1 MSSAKSTGFNAQ
13 AAAEQLAAFT
23 AETTVEPGAS
33 GGPGVAAAGSSAPT
47 ASAVFAAAAARGRRR
62 LPAQQNSAP
71 PPGGGGAADFIQ
83 TGLLH
88 NLSDRGNAKLFAH
101 LHHDRF
107 RHVEGLGWYVW
118 DEYRWKRTGGEK
130 AAIWAAGDMAEEL
143 PLHDPRGA
151 FTDRELAQ
159 HRKRAMSTSGV
170 KAMLTQAKASPELAL
185 DPDTLDGDKY
195 ALCTPAG
202 VVDLR
207 TGDLH
212 KPDPTRDLHSRA
224 THLAPEAM
232 PTPRF
237 HRFLD
242 ETFGDDEKGQE
253 MINFLHL
260 LLGYSIT
267 GDVGGQVLP
276 FLYGV
281 GANGKSAL
289 LDVVIKILGDY
300 ADVAPPGF
308 LMERGKFN
316 EHSTELTE
324 LHGRRLFVCSELK
337 PHDKFDEARVKLL
350 TGGDRLK
357 ARRMRQDFFSFEPT
371 HKLWLLGNHRPEVGT
386 GGHAFWRRIRLI
398 PFEKVVPDHRKI
410 DNLAETLVQEEGP
423 GILHWMIQGA
433 KAYLASKP
441 ALTGPSVVR
450 SATQAYATTE
460 DHIGRFLAECCTTGG
475 TDLPD
480 PRDLKVEQGALYR
493 AYSAWCLDGEGL
505 RPATTRAFATRIR
518 AEVGVA
524 SPNEM
529 LRSNGQKFYPGLALL
544 ADEEQTPREANRATT
559 T

>member
-1 MSSAKSTGFNAQ
+1 MSSAGSTGFDAH
-13 AAAEQLAAFT
+13 AAAEQLA
-23 AETTVEPGAS
+23 
-33 GGPGVAAAGSSAPT
+33 
-47 ASAVFAAAAARGRRR
+47 VFAAETGAGTAGSPGTTAGGAESAQ
-62 LPAQQNSAP
+62 LPAQQVSTPATASAR
-71 PPGGGGAADFIQ
+71 ADDFVQ
-83 TGLLH
+83 AGLLV
-88 NLSDRGNAKLFAH
+88 NLTDRGNAKLFAH
-101 LHHDRF
+101 LHNHRF

-130 AAIWAAGDMAEEL
+130 AAIWAAGDMAEEM
-143 PLHDPRGA
+143 PLHDPRGH

-170 KAMLTQAKASPELAL
+170 KAMLSQAKASPELAL

-207 TGDLH
+207 TGELR
-212 KPDPTRDLHSRA
+212 KPDPLRDLHSRA
-224 THLAPEAM
+224 TYLAPEAS

-237 HRFLD
+237 ARFLT
-242 ETFGDDEKGQE
+242 ETFGDDDKGKE
-253 MINFLHL
+253 MITFVHL

-276 FLYGV
+276 FLYGI

-289 LDVVIKILGDY
+289 MDIVIKILGDY

-357 ARRMRQDFFSFEPT
+357 ARRMRQDYFSFEPT

-398 PFEKVVPDHRKI
+398 PFDKVVPDHRKI
-410 DNLAETLVQEEGP
+410 DNLAEELVNHEGP

-433 KAYLASKP
+433 MAYLRTKP
-441 ALTGPSVVR
+441 SLTGPTVVR
-450 SATQAYATTE
+450 TATQAYATTE
-460 DHIGRFLAECCTTGG
+460 DHIGRFLAECCTSGDGG
-475 TDLPD
+475 EE
-480 PRDLKVEQGALYR
+480 PRDFKVEQGALYR
-493 AYSAWCLDGEGL
+493 AYSTWCQEGEGL

-518 AEVGVA
+518 AEVGIS
-524 SPNEM
+524 SPGEM

-544 ADEEQTPREANRATT
+544 ADESG
-559 T
+559 

>member
-1 MSSAKSTGFNAQ
+1 MSSVGSRGFDAQ
-13 AAAEQLAAFT
+13 AAARQLTDFMASAAGT
-23 AETTVEPGAS
+23 AE
-33 GGPGVAAAGSSAPT
+33 
-47 ASAVFAAAAARGRRR
+47 R
-62 LPAQQNSAP
+62 LPAQHGNGLRADR
-71 PPGGGGAADFIQ
+71 ADFIRS
-83 TGLLH
+83 GVLS
-88 NLSDRGNAKLFAH
+88 NLSDRGNARLFAY

-118 DEYRWKRTGGEK
+118 DAYRWKRTGAEK
-130 AAIWAAGDMAEEL
+130 AAVWAAGSMAEEL
-143 PLHDPRGA
+143 PTHDPRGI
-151 FTDRELAQ
+151 FNDRELGQ
-159 HRKRAMSTSGV
+159 HRRRSMSTSGV
-170 KAMLTQAKASPELAL
+170 KAMLAQAKASPELAL
-185 DPDTLDGDKY
+185 DPDILDGDKY

-207 TGDLH
+207 SGELRE
-212 KPDPTRDLHSRA
+212 PDPVRDLHSRA
-224 THLAPEAM
+224 TYLAPAEEH
-232 PTPRF
+232 TPRF
-237 HRFLD
+237 HRFLAQ
-242 ETFGDDEKGQE
+242 TFGEDDKGRE
-253 MINFLHL
+253 MIHFLHI

-267 GDVGGQVLP
+267 GDVGAQVLP

-289 LDVVIKILGDY
+289 LDVIIKILGDY

-398 PFEKVVPDHRKI
+398 PFDRVVPDNRKI
-410 DNLAETLVQEEGP
+410 DNLAEILVNEEGS

-433 KAYLASKP
+433 KAYLAAKP
-441 ALTGPSVVR
+441 LLTGPSVVR
-450 SATQAYATTE
+450 TATQAYATTE
-460 DHIGRFLAECCTTGG
+460 DHIGRFLAECCTTSS
-475 TDLPD
+475 DLEES
-480 PRDLKVEQGALYR
+480 RDLRVEQGALYR
-493 AYSAWCLDGEGL
+493 AYSAWCLDSEGL
-505 RPATTRAFATRIR
+505 RPASARAFATRIR
-518 AEVGVA
+518 AEAGVA
-524 SPNEM
+524 SPNDM

-544 ADEEQTPREANRATT
+544 ADETSIRSEAAGAP
-559 T
+559 

>member
-1 MSSAKSTGFNAQ
+1 MSNAGSRGFDAR

-23 AETTVEPGAS
+23 TDSSADTPAVAPPTDTAEPGR
-33 GGPGVAAAGSSAPT
+33 
-47 ASAVFAAAAARGRRR
+47 RGDRRR
-62 LPAQQNSAP
+62 LPAQQTATP
-71 PPGGGGAADFIQ
+71 AAVAAGDFISA
-83 TGLLH
+83 GLLR
-88 NLSDRGNAKLFAH
+88 NLTDRGNAKLFAH

-118 DEYRWKRTGGEK
+118 NEYRWKRTGGEK
-130 AAIWAAGDMAEEL
+130 AAIWAAGEMAEEL
-143 PLHDPRGA
+143 PCNDPRGV

-159 HRKRAMSTSGV
+159 HRRRAMSTSGV
-170 KAMLTQAKASPELAL
+170 KAMLAQAKASPELAL
-185 DPDTLDGDKY
+185 DPDSLDGDKY

-224 THLAPEAM
+224 TYLAPEAM
-232 PTPRF
+232 HTPRF
-237 HRFLD
+237 HDFLHQ
-242 ETFGDDEKGQE
+242 TFGDDGKGKE
-253 MINFLHL
+253 MIDFLHL

-337 PHDKFDEARVKLL
+337 PHDRFDEARVKLL

-398 PFEKVVPDHRKI
+398 PFERVVPDHRKI
-410 DNLAETLVQEEGP
+410 DNLAEALVQEEGP

-433 KAYLASKP
+433 KAYLATKP

-450 SATQAYATTE
+450 TATQAYATTE
-460 DHIGRFLAECCTTGG
+460 DHIGRFLSECCTSGA
-475 TDLPD
+475 DLPD
-480 PRDLKVEQGALYR
+480 SRDLKVEQGALYR
-493 AYSAWCLDGEGL
+493 AYSAWCQDGEGL

-524 SPNEM
+524 SPSEM

-544 ADEEQTPREANRATT
+544 ADEE
-559 T
+559 